1 MSSLISVN
9 DLSYCY
15 PVYAHPRDLLLEVLL
30 RRQRHDDYWALRNI
44 QFDVRE
50 SDRLGVIGHNGS
62 GKTTLLKIL
71 TRTLSPSSGR
81 VSVSERISAMLGF
94 NASLNPEETGLS
106 NIRLNLLLNGHPKSQ
121 IDSLTEEIIEFTE
134 LGPFIYAPVKTY
146 SAGMNA
152 KLAFAIS
159 TAVEPGILVID
170 EVLSVGDSYFV
181 GKATKRMLDLCDRGK
196 ALIFVSHSMAAVQ
209 MLCSRVLW
217 LDKGQVRMLGNVG
230 EVVAEYEADYRR
242 HEDEVTRAGNAL
254 RANLLRNRPATGAL
268 DKSYHR
274 LRIVPTHGATRF
286 TDSHYISNISVCFE
300 QPFAVSLEL
309 VDVMVESSPQP
320 YIDVLGS
327 EWGRIVTRD
336 GRTARTLSAQS
347 GRLAGGHIL
356 LPADLSIGD
365 QSVGSLQFDCQS
377 INSQE
382 EIAVE
387 IFDLESGAWRPL
399 PVVSRTKQKH
409 GWWVVVTEL
418 SLTANTETKVEKAV
432 AILESD
438 YRPDAEI
445 KSVQL
450 IVGGTPTE
458 RFTPEESFS
467 IRISIEPNK
476 ALGDVD
482 VGFKLIRTDG
492 IVVLW
497 GSNGLLKSRVNLS
510 RGSVTVDFTIPR
522 GLLAPGE
529 FDVTAWVASPWDFPS
544 NYPYS
549 IIYDRKVAATSFVL
563 ENDMAGLDFG
573 VILLTSDMSV
583 NVIEGS

>member
-15 PVYAHPRDLLLEVLL
+15 PIYAHPRDLLLEVLL

-62 GKTTLLKIL
+62 GKSTLLKIL
-71 TRTLSPSSGR
+71 TGTLSPSSGQ
-81 VSVSERISAMLGF
+81 VSVSGRISAMLGF

-134 LGPFIYAPVKTY
+134 LGSFIYAPVKTY

-181 GKATKRMLDLCDRGK
+181 GKATKRMLDLCDRGQ
-196 ALIFVSHSMAAVQ
+196 ALIFVSHSMAAVR
-209 MLCSRVLW
+209 MLCNRVLW
-217 LDKGQVRMLGNVG
+217 LDKGQVRMLGNVD

-254 RANLLRNRPATGAL
+254 RAKSLRNLPATGTL
-268 DKSYHR
+268 DNRYYR
-274 LRIVPTHGATRF
+274 LRVVPSHGAAHF
-286 TDSHYISNISVCFE
+286 TDSHYVSNISVCFE
-300 QPFAVSLEL
+300 EPFAVPLEI
-309 VDVMVESSPQP
+309 VDVMIESSPRP
-320 YIDVLGS
+320 HLDVLGS
-327 EWGRIVTRD
+327 EWGRIVTHD
-336 GRTARTLSAQS
+336 GRTSRTLSTQS

-356 LPADLSIGD
+356 LPTDLSIGD

-377 INSQE
+377 INGQE
-382 EIAVE
+382 EIALE
-387 IFDLESGAWRPL
+387 IFDLEAGAWRAL
-399 PVVSRTKQKH
+399 PIVSRTKQKH

-418 SLTANTETKVEKAV
+418 SLTTNTETTVERAVEK
-432 AILESD
+432 LESIT
-438 YRPDAEI
+438 RPDAEI
-445 KSVQL
+445 KSVHI
-450 IVGGTPTE
+450 IVAGTPTE
-458 RFTPEESFS
+458 RVAPQESFS
-467 IRISIEPNK
+467 IRISIEPNT

-482 VGFKLIRTDG
+482 VGFKLVRTDG

-497 GSNGLLKSRVNLS
+497 ESNGLLKSRVDLS
-510 RGSVTVDFTIPR
+510 KGSVTVDFTFP
-522 GLLAPGE
+522 GSLLAPGE

-549 IIYDRKVAATSFVL
+549 IVYDRKVAATRFVM
-563 ENDMAGLDFG
+563 ENDMPGLDFG
-573 VILLTSDMSV
+573 VISLTNDLSV
-583 NVIEGS
+583 SVIEGS